1 MSSSRKKSATGVGG
15 STDIGSPTHVTKK
28 QRRRTG
34 SVDPRAQFLGTR
46 PLHLGMRLR
55 GKDVLVELRPL
66 VHTTEVVNYK
76 ITIRCGRKVLRW
88 TPTHAE
94 LALIGRAAGMETK
107 QETSQ

>member
-1 MSSSRKKSATGVGG
+1 MK
-15 STDIGSPTHVTKK
+15 
-28 QRRRTG
+28 
-34 SVDPRAQFLGTR
+34 
-46 PLHLGMRLR
+46 LR

-76 ITIRCGRKVLRW
+76 ITIRCGKRVLRW